1 VLLVTLENG
10 EWTYV
15 SVLLLTYVFRMT
27 HLRIECLSLGSFYD
41 TSENVGINMME
52 DTFSSND

>member
-1 VLLVTLENG
+1 VLSITLENG

-15 SVLLLTYVFRMT
+15 SVLLLIYVRMT

-41 TSENVGINMME
+41 TSEKVGINMME